1 MSQQGF
7 HPQLDE
13 ILTSKFKVEVV
24 ATVKTVLESAL
35 KKKVTEF
42 LKTKEKEKET
52 YRSGLL

>member
-7 HPQLDE
+7 HPQPDE
-13 ILTSKFKVEVV
+13 ILTSKLKAEVV

-42 LKTKEKEKET
+42 LKIKEKET